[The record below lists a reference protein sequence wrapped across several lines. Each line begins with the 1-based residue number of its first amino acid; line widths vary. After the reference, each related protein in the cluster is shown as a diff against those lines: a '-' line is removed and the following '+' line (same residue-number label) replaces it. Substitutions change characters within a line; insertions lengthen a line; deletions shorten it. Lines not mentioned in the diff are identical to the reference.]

1 MARKSGNPR
10 KNTNKKIS
18 TTDGLPE
25 GATNL
30 YYTVARAQARTDA
43 LVDSDYIQNMANLD
57 ADKLNGQPVAY
68 YRRIIEDKDGTRLN

>member
-18 TTDGLPE
+18 TTDDLPE

-30 YYTVARAQARTDA
+30 YYTSARSQTRTDA
-43 LVDSDYIQNMANLD
+43 LVDSDYLQNMANLD
-57 ADKLNGQPVAY
+57 ADKLNGQNVAY
-68 YRRIIEDKDGTRLN
+68 YRKIIEDKNGTRLN

>member
-18 TTDGLPE
+18 TTDDLPE

-30 YYTVARAQARTDA
+30 YYTSSRAQARTDA
-43 LVDSDYIQNMANLD
+43 LVDSDYIQNMENLD
-57 ADKLNGQPVAY
+57 ADKLNNQPASY
-68 YRRIIEDKDGTRLN
+68 YIKIIEDKNGTRLN